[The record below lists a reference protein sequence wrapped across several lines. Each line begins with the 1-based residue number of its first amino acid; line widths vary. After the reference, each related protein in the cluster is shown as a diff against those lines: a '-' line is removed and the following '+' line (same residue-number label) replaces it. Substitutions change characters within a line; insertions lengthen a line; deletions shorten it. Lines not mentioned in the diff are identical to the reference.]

1 MEDMTFAEQLAALR
15 EVAESPDETLWA
27 VERVEMFTQLFKQLY
42 KTLAPTTG
50 TLTRFINHWSKSSC
64 ASGWRTDHD

>member
-27 VERVEMFTQLFKQLY
+27 VERVGMFTQLFKQLY
-42 KTLAPTTG
+42 KTLAPDDRDAHKVYQS
-50 TLTRFINHWSKSSC
+50 LVEKFLCEWLE
-64 ASGWRTDHD
+64 D